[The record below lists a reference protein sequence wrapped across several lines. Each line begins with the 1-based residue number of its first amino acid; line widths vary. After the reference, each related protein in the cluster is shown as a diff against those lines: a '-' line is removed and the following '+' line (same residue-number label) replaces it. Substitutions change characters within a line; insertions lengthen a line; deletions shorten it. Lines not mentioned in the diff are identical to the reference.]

1 MSFFSDEEK
10 AQRRVRKSQDR
21 TVEVRLNGNVVYAMF
36 NHSGTEI
43 HDPQLAAEVVTDE
56 GIRRLYPED
65 VLCQQTT
72 IVGPAY
78 PETARNHDQAT

>member
-10 AQRRVRKSQDR
+10 AQRRVREYQDR
-21 TVEVRLNGNVVYAMF
+21 HVEVRLNGDVVYAMF
-36 NHSGTEI
+36 NHAGTEI

-56 GIRRLYPED
+56 GIRRLYPDD

-72 IVGPAY
+72 IVGP
-78 PETARNHDQAT
+78 PSPRNREKS